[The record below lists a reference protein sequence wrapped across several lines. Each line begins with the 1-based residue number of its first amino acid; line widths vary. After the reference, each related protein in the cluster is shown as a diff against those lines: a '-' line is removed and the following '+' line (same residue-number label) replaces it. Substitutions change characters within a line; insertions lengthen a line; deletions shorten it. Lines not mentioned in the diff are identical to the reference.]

1 MESLSQKSLG
11 ETYTFKRCEIDSFF
25 ADECRNKIVNEVAD
39 AVVASHEYPVYLF
52 LDRSPRESIEC
63 VFLNGFVDRV
73 EQIGTCLVKRAAIYW
88 AAKKLKEF

>member
-11 ETYTFKRCEIDSFF
+11 ETYTFKRCKIDSFF
-25 ADECRNKIVNEVAD
+25 TDECRNKIVNEVAD
-39 AVVASHEYPVYLF
+39 AVVASHEHPVYLV